1 MNNLGLAPEI
11 LIYLTNDLNTKLR
24 LDLNIKQAKLK
35 HNNALVNKLMS
46 IMLN

>member
-1 MNNLGLAPEI
+1 MNSLGLAQEI

-35 HNNALVNKLMS
+35 YNNALINKLMS